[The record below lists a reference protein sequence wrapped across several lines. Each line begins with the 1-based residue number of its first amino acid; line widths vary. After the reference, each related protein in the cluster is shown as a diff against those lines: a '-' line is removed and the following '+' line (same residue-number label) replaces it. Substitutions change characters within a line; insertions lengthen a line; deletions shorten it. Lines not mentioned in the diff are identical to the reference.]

1 MFVITPV
8 SALQSYSCHPHYRHP
23 DQYLA
28 QQRAEQCARAE
39 ARIRRHRQ
47 KQLILNALRAQEYD
61 EYSGRDMAFYGYG
74 YPSKRHCPVFDYEAE
89 IQQARRQAV
98 LKQAIREREA
108 HLQELRR
115 LAAIEAQCEEQKL
128 HARRRADTEKF
139 LSLLLNPQLQAQ
151 SVRSHSSSNLTSS
164 YLSLFQETPTQPL
177 ASASKPPVQDEP
189 SLKHGLEERLMNE
202 YESALR
208 SLFSAVSGGN
218 SSEASVERTPVVSA
232 AAATT
237 VYEQGKEEGNTA
249 PAPSQDKGKGKAKEF
264 PQSDS
269 EEEPSTSPTQI
280 ASSLSQITSIA
291 SRLETLLANFQFPAE
306 LDFSPARSPSP
317 SYSALDTND
326 EYALTYTPTNTPLR
340 AQEHALS
347 LLLSELD
354 DVPSFGSRV
363 VKDARRAV
371 VARVEEAL
379 EELEKGVEERRGRAR
394 AGKAVTATV
403 EAVHVQDVQST
414 PVNAEPGV
422 ETTYPM
428 DIDAT
433 ASPSAPESADLSPI
447 VIPIDDVPGEV
458 SQAVDVPIID
468 ASADGSLKV
477 PVEAPTSAPMEID
490 PPAVASSEISIE
502 ESSSIPVSVGLTSA
516 TVTEPSVAS
525 SDSFIS
531 PPTSPRGTSS
541 EDVSETLAIQVSVPH
556 DEPLRKSE
564 ELPVDAV
571 SMISDVTVGE
581 GVVTEQADPISVPGA
596 VSVAISA
603 SMPSTHTYPAEVV
616 NTPDN
621 LAMESSAHS
630 SPQISETGANTF
642 LLASRPASPSLAH
655 HDSEDDDGVIVVVDE
670 HENEGGDEW
679 SDVEA

>member
-61 EYSGRDMAFYGYG
+61 EYSGRHMAFYGYG
-74 YPSKRHCPVFDYEAE
+74 YPSKRHCPVFDHEAE
-89 IQQARRQAV
+89 IRQARRQAV

-115 LAAIEAQCEEQKL
+115 LAAIEAQCEEQKF

-139 LSLLLNPQLQAQ
+139 LSLLLNPELQAQ
-151 SVRSHSSSNLTSS
+151 S
-164 YLSLFQETPTQPL
+164 ETPTQPL

-189 SLKHGLEERLMNE
+189 SPKHRLEERLMNE

-218 SSEASVERTPVVSA
+218 SSEAPVERIPVVSP

-237 VYEQGKEEGNTA
+237 QGEEEGNAA

-394 AGKAVTATV
+394 AREAVTATV
-403 EAVHVQDVQST
+403 ESVHVQDVQST

-422 ETTYPM
+422 ETTYSM

-458 SQAVDVPIID
+458 SEAVDGPIID

-490 PPAVASSEISIE
+490 PLAVPSSETSIE
-502 ESSSIPVSVGLTSA
+502 ESSSTPVSVGLTSA

-525 SDSFIS
+525 SDSFIF

-541 EDVSETLAIQVSVPH
+541 EDVSETLTIQVSVPH
-556 DEPLRKSE
+556 DEPSRKSE
-564 ELPVDAV
+564 ELPVDTV

-596 VSVAISA
+596 ISVAISA